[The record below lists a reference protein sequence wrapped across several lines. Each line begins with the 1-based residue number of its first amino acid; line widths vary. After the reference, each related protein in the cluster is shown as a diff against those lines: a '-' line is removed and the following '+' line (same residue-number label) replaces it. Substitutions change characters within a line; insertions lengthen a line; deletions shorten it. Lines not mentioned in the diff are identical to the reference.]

1 MVGSINLSGKTEAEA
16 KKILEDKIN
25 NLNQTGINF
34 VYGDKKVNITPVI
47 STFEADLSLPIISFN
62 TDDTVETISAYGH
75 GQNLWKNFYNQSR
88 LAISSQKIPFSFE
101 ISEDQLKKI
110 LADNF
115 KTVEEPGN
123 NAELEVITSPNNS
136 SDISFKIKEEKVG
149 FIFDYDQAL
158 QDLKNN
164 LKNLD
169 NSDIKIKAL
178 SDYPAI
184 KKDECSGLDAKA
196 KEFLDKASLTLTLG
210 DKKWPIEKKIV
221 ADWLSI
227 ARENNGQISLSLNDE
242 KIKSFL
248 AEKIS
253 PEVEIIPQNARFEI
267 KDGRVI
273 EFSSSQDG
281 QKINEMETIAKL
293 KTDFLL
299 GNNSSIELVMET
311 FKSEVKNENVN
322 NLGVKEI
329 IGTGHSNFSG
339 SPKNRI
345 HNIQI
350 GAAAMN
356 GILIAP
362 GEEFS
367 TIKTLGEISEKT
379 GYLQELVI
387 KGNKTIPEFGG
398 GLCQVGTTMFR
409 VALASGL
416 PITERQNHSYRVSYY
431 EPVGTDATIYDP
443 QPDLRFI
450 NDSGYYILI
459 QSRIDG
465 NDLYFDFWGTD
476 DGRVVEQTDPVISNI
491 VTPAPAKIVETTD
504 LKPGE
509 KKCTEHAHNGAD
521 VSFNYKVIYPNGEIK
536 ERLFKSHYVP
546 WQEVC
551 LIGVKATSTAT
562 STAIVLP

>member
-1 MVGSINLSGKTEAEA
+1 
-16 KKILEDKIN
+16 
-25 NLNQTGINF
+25 
-34 VYGDKKVNITPVI
+34 
-47 STFEADLSLPIISFN
+47 
-62 TDDTVETISAYGH
+62 
-75 GQNLWKNFYNQSR
+75 
-88 LAISSQKIPFSFE
+88 
-101 ISEDQLKKI
+101 
-110 LADNF
+110 
-115 KTVEEPGN
+115 
-123 NAELEVITSPNNS
+123 
-136 SDISFKIKEEKVG
+136 
-149 FIFDYDQAL
+149 
-158 QDLKNN
+158 
-164 LKNLD
+164 
-169 NSDIKIKAL
+169 
-178 SDYPAI
+178 
-184 KKDECSGLDAKA
+184 
-196 KEFLDKASLTLTLG
+196 
-210 DKKWPIEKKIV
+210 
-221 ADWLSI
+221 
-227 ARENNGQISLSLNDE
+227 
-242 KIKSFL
+242 
-248 AEKIS
+248 
-253 PEVEIIPQNARFEI
+253 
-267 KDGRVI
+267 
-273 EFSSSQDG
+273 
-281 QKINEMETIAKL
+281 
-293 KTDFLL
+293 
-299 GNNSSIELVMET
+299 
-311 FKSEVKNENVN
+311 
-322 NLGVKEI
+322 
-329 IGTGHSNFSG
+329 
-339 SPKNRI
+339 
-345 HNIQI
+345 
-350 GAAAMN
+350 MN

-367 TIKTLGEISEKT
+367 TIKSLGEISEKT